1 MPAPPDEL
9 LSDLTDAQRQA
20 VAHRDG
26 PLLVLAGPGSGK
38 TTVVTRRIA
47 CLIAGGVKPWSIL
60 ALTFTNKAA
69 GEMRHRVDA
78 LLEGALS
85 GGDGPTVA
93 TFHSFCARQL
103 RRYAGAAGLRPGFSI
118 YDEADRREAI
128 KRAIQEVGLSSSNWT
143 PGSVGAAISRA
154 KNRLIEA
161 REFSASAKDFAG
173 KCIGRMYTAYEKIMR
188 ASSAV
193 DFDDLLLRMAF
204 MLRDD
209 ESVRR
214 RLQQRFSYLL
224 IDEYQDTNH
233 AQFVIA
239 HTLAAAH
246 GNICVVGDPDQS
258 IYGWRGADLGNI
270 LEFEEHHPRAEVVPL
285 GRNFRST
292 GHIVGA
298 AASLIAGNRRRK
310 STRLYTE
317 LENGERP
324 TALVCRDE
332 HHEAEMVA
340 QLLRR
345 EFDERAVPW
354 KEMAV
359 LYRTNALSRVLEE
372 AMRRA
377 QVPYVIARGTAF
389 YERKEV
395 RDALSYLRVIVN
407 RDDDVSLGRIVN
419 TPPRGIG
426 KRTLEKIELFAIDRQ
441 KRLLEALRDAAGD
454 PGAFGFTPKAG
465 GAVRRF
471 VTMLDELGRAAAA
484 PAGERP
490 AEALRRFVDRAV
502 REAGLEAMY
511 AGETEE
517 DRERLANLGELISAA
532 AEFEPAAEASPAGRG
547 RPGEGASPAPTV
559 ADVLSH
565 FLESVALVSDAD
577 AIDPERGSVTLM
589 TLHAAKGLE
598 FTAVAI
604 IGLEEGLL
612 PHLRGVETGDDP
624 AQEEERRL
632 CYVGMTR
639 AKRRLWI
646 SRAVVRTHRG
656 IRATTIESRF
666 FGELPRDMVDFIDHS
681 VGFDAAAED
690 AVPPR
695 EPVSDA
701 SDFPVGC
708 IVRHPRFGLGRVEA
722 IMRRTSGSSARV
734 AFPKAGTKTLI
745 LEHAPLERIR

>member
-9 LSDLTDAQRQA
+9 LSDLTDAQRLA
-20 VAHRDG
+20 VTHRDG
-26 PLLVLAGPGSGK
+26 ALLVLAGPGSGK

-47 CLIAGGVKPWSIL
+47 CLIGSGVRPWQIL

-69 GEMRHRVDA
+69 GEMRERVSA
-78 LLEGALS
+78 LLGGAPAA
-85 GGDGPTVA
+85 GDGPTVA
-93 TFHSFCARQL
+93 TFHSFCARLL
-103 RRYAGAAGLRPGFSI
+103 RRYAEAAGLRPGFSI
-118 YDEADRREAI
+118 YDESDRREAM
-128 KRAIQEVGLSSSNWT
+128 KRAIQDAGLSTSNWA
-143 PGSVGAAISRA
+143 PGAVGAAISRA
-154 KNRLIEA
+154 KNQLIDA
-161 REFSASAKDFAG
+161 RALTAAATDFADR
-173 KCIGRMYTAYEKIMR
+173 CIGRIYTAYEKIMR
-188 ASSAV
+188 GSSAV
-193 DFDDLLLRMAF
+193 DFDDLLLRTAA
-204 MLRDD
+204 MLRSD
-209 ESVRR
+209 EAVRR
-214 RLQQRFSYLL
+214 RLQERYRYLL

-270 LEFEEHHPRAEVVPL
+270 LEFEEHHPRAAVVPL

-310 STRLYTE
+310 AKRLYTE
-317 LENGERP
+317 LEDGDRP
-324 TALVCRDE
+324 TAVICRDE

-340 QLLRR
+340 QFLRR
-345 EFDERAVPW
+345 EFDERALAW
-354 KEMAV
+354 REMAI
-359 LYRTNALSRVLEE
+359 LYRVNALSRVLEE
-372 AMRRA
+372 SMRRA
-377 QVPYVIARGTAF
+377 QIPYIIARGTAF

-426 KRTLEKIELFAIDRQ
+426 KRTLEKIELHAIDRQ

-454 PGAFGFTPKAG
+454 PAAFDLSTRAA

-471 VTMLDELGRAAAA
+471 VEMLDGLGRIAAA
-484 PAGERP
+484 PAEGP
-490 AEALRRFVDRAV
+490 PSEALRGFVDGVV

-511 AGETEE
+511 RGGSEE
-517 DRERLANLGELISAA
+517 DRDRLANLGELISAA
-532 AEFEPAAEASPAGRG
+532 AEFVPAAEPDRDGPPS
-547 RPGEGASPAPTV
+547 V

-565 FLESVALVSDAD
+565 FLESVVLVSDAD
-577 AIDPERGSVTLM
+577 AIDPQRGSVTLM

-598 FTAVAI
+598 FTAVAM

-612 PHLRGVETGDDP
+612 PHGRAAASEHDLDL
-624 AQEEERRL
+624 EEERRL
-632 CYVGMTR
+632 CFVGMTR

-646 SRAVVRTHRG
+646 SRAAVRTHRG
-656 IRATTIESRF
+656 VRAATIESRF
-666 FGELPRDMVDFIDHS
+666 FGELPRDRVDVVDHS
-681 VGFDAAAED
+681 LGADSMAGDAG
-690 AVPPR
+690 PPPDR
-695 EPVSDA
+695 TSEA
-701 SDFPVGC
+701 SEFPVGC
-708 IVRHPRFGLGRVEA
+708 IVRHPRFGLGRVES

-734 AFPKAGTKTLI
+734 AFPTAGTKTLI